1 MPNFRAYLTPR
12 NLLLTALVLAAG
24 IGIAVYRAPV
34 DGDHALN
41 AFMADTYGRYSKKL
55 GYWPIHSDGDI
66 YAHRLCA
73 QEAVEL
79 DGAPHLF
86 VAVCGFT
93 PEGSSHA
100 QAGQVDFYILK
111 RLGNTLQT
119 EHRLRDVDSGSF
131 GQPGDVSVVRL
142 GPAFYGFK
150 LMDGAVGQGVLSTT
164 TRLLIPGQEG
174 LTEGFSIQTMVDN
187 EGSGACKKGS
197 RQCIQVNRTVTIDDS
212 TSKDGAYPLQ
222 VAETGILE
230 GRKVDRK
237 FKVTFNPSQWQYQA
251 PKGLVLDLD

>member
-12 NLLLTALVLAAG
+12 NLVLAAVL
-24 IGIAVYRAPV
+24 IAAAVGFFLYHNQEE
-34 DGDHALN
+34 GDRALN

-55 GYWPIHSDGDI
+55 GYWPNHRDGGI

-73 QEAVEL
+73 QEPVEL
-79 DGAPHLF
+79 EGQPHLM

-93 PEGSSHA
+93 PDGASHA

-111 RLGNTLQT
+111 RLGNTL
-119 EHRLRDVDSGSF
+119 HMVHNLRDVDSGSF
-131 GQPGDVSVVRL
+131 GQPGDASVVRL

-197 RQCIQVNRTVTIDDS
+197 RQCIQVNRTLTIDDS
-212 TSKDGAYPLQ
+212 SAKEGVYPIL